1 MSSGPKSSLGVN
13 GAAASSSSRPTSS
26 IVFLPNSPP
35 PPVQNVPNTGFQLP
49 SNNNATTTSENTQAE
64 SGRSS
69 PRSSEG
75 RSDGEAPRSPTKN
88 KKKKGQKFFCKGYG
102 SCNLSFTRS
111 EHLAR
116 HIRKHTGER
125 PFNCH
130 CGRAF
135 SRLDNLRQH
144 SSTVHADEP
153 IPDDSLAAVSSRYQR
168 HQRTE
173 RTRQTARV
181 TNRSKP
187 RSNSGPKPPASGPGF
202 SGHSQPQTPP
212 QPPRPLGATQA
223 PGAFTDP
230 PAKYQSGLQEPWGGV
245 TGPRNYGGVS
255 QVPQTPHNPSSHSV
269 EMHRG
274 HESRHRNRPEPI
286 TLPDLTSPSPF
297 ENYRNNTPPE
307 SPASVLGSREN
318 SFYQGRRASFTQPL
332 ASNMT
337 TPTSATF
344 TGANESPIGSPIFP
358 SLNSANSS
366 VINSPASAFPSTP
379 SWGSVTRHPGRRLSV
394 PGSGLH
400 SDRVLPIPLPGP
412 TLRYRTTAA
421 PAPGTAASL
430 RARGGMA
437 MSPEEEEEKIKRRR
451 TWHESGPEAS
461 AARELFSPSNTSAYG
476 DRSLLGIG
484 GQGGSQSHT
493 QLPAI
498 SSLLNL
504 NDTPPSLRRT
514 PPPRRAPVE
523 PELTQDLSTRMA
535 SLGGGLRTISS
546 RTLRGHSR
554 SQSDDFMSGNSRHER
569 RWGIHAADAPGV
581 RWSGDTR
588 DNISQSWNSPGSR
601 RELNGHLPGILS
613 SPRHPEPLR
622 QAFTYPGGGS
632 GAQSGWGRKRCH
644 RDSVGSGE
652 DTSGSEGVVTPST
665 NEELHPGIV
674 GEGTAEVDEPHISH
688 HKPMPIAMTPG
699 NPTGNTHS
707 DTPIRDSGS
716 FRLDVL
722 VSAAAT
728 MVAADIAGAERQQS
742 RP

>member
-1 MSSGPKSSLGVN
+1 MPSDDQLGPPSFQAVNKMSSRSKGSLGVN
-13 GAAASSSSRPTSS
+13 GVSSSRPPTSS
-26 IVFLPNSPP
+26 IVFLPNSPA
-35 PPVQNVPNTGFQLP
+35 PVQNVPNTGFQLP
-49 SNNNATTTSENTQAE
+49 SNTSAATSSENAQAE

-102 SCNLSFTRS
+102 TCNLSFTRS

-153 IPDDSLAAVSSRYQR
+153 IPDDSLAA
-168 HQRTE
+168 RTE
-173 RTRQTARV
+173 RTRQTAR
-181 TNRSKP
+181 TANRSKP
-187 RSNSGPKPPASGPGF
+187 RSNSGPKPPTSGPGL

-212 QPPRPLGATQA
+212 QPSQPLGATQA
-223 PGAFTDP
+223 PGAFTDT
-230 PAKYQSGLQEPWGGV
+230 PAKYQSGLQDSWGGV

-255 QVPQTPHNPSSHSV
+255 QVPQTPHNPSPHPV
-269 EMHRG
+269 EMHQR
-274 HESRHRNRPEPI
+274 HEARHRNRPEPI
-286 TLPDLTSPSPF
+286 MLPDLTSPF

-358 SLNSANSS
+358 SLNSASSS
-366 VINSPASAFPSTP
+366 VINSPASAFPSTS
-379 SWGSVTRHPGRRLSV
+379 SWGSGTRHPGRRLSV

-400 SDRVLPIPLPGP
+400 SDRMLPMPGP
-412 TLRYRTTAA
+412 ALRYRSTAAPA

-430 RARGGMA
+430 RARSGMA

-461 AARELFSPSNTSAYG
+461 AAREFFSPSNTSHS

-484 GQGGSQSHT
+484 GQSGSQSHT

-504 NDTPPSLRRT
+504 NDTSPSLRHT
-514 PPPRRAPVE
+514 PPPRRTPVE
-523 PELTQDLSTRMA
+523 PEPTHDLSIRMA
-535 SLGGGLRTISS
+535 SLGGGLRTMSS

-569 RWGIHAADAPGV
+569 RWGMHSSTDAPSV

-601 RELNGHLPGILS
+601 REPNGHLPGILS

-622 QAFTYPGGGS
+622 QAFVYPSSGS
-632 GAQSGWGRKRCH
+632 GVQSGWGRKRCH

-674 GEGTAEVDEPHISH
+674 GEGTAEVDEPHI
-688 HKPMPIAMTPG
+688 PPQA
-699 NPTGNTHS
+699 
-707 DTPIRDSGS
+707 DAYCSGP
-716 FRLDVL
+716 R
-722 VSAAAT
+722 
-728 MVAADIAGAERQQS
+728 
-742 RP
+742 